1 MCTEAVASF
10 WRTHCASADSL
21 ALAVSGGSDSIALL
35 HIFAQIRDTLG
46 IRSLGVIHVDHCL
59 RGEESNRDRE
69 FVAELSEKLEL
80 PLHVTFL
87 GGKNADDSG
96 IENWARERRYG
107 FFHDV
112 RHSLG
117 YRYVATGHTADDQAE
132 TILLRIFRG
141 TGLTGLHGIHAV
153 REDGIIRPLLGLDRE
168 TLRDWLRQRSLS
180 WREDT
185 SNSEVH
191 FTRNWL
197 RSEILAPVKARFP
210 GAVDHLRALGRD
222 AEGIVS
228 AMDDQVHA
236 WISSHVSRDSDEG
249 FVLRK
254 PSRDTN
260 RVVVAESI
268 IRLFRNRRI
277 AIDRNHVQEFLRNVS
292 NTSGTYLLPG
302 GWRYYPS
309 RHSIIVE
316 KVGSSKRFEDFET
329 EAAIPG
335 SVEIPPGMERIV
347 CTLISPEEVQGRF
360 DPENRIAFLDF
371 ERCGENLRIRYP
383 DPGDRFRPL
392 GGQRSRKLNDF
403 LKSRGVNRYARA
415 RTILVSRPD
424 HTVVWIPETAIGHD
438 FRISSKTSRVLRI
451 SLEETSK

>member
-21 ALAVSGGSDSIALL
+21 AIAVSGGSDSVALL
-35 HIFAQIRDTLG
+35 HIFAQIRESLG

-69 FVAELSEKLEL
+69 FVAELTEKLEL

-87 GGKNADDSG
+87 KGKNADDPG

-107 FFHDV
+107 FFHHIQ
-112 RHSLG
+112 RNFG
-117 YRYVATGHTADDQAE
+117 YRYIATGHTADDQAE

-153 REDGIIRPLLGLDRE
+153 REDGIIRPLLSLDRE
-168 TLRDWLRQRSLS
+168 TLRDWLRRSSLS
-180 WREDT
+180 WREDA
-185 SNSEVH
+185 SNNEVH

-197 RSEILAPVKARFP
+197 RSEILPPVKARFP
-210 GAVDHLRALGRD
+210 GAVDHIRALGHD
-222 AEGIVS
+222 AEEIIS
-228 AMDDQVHA
+228 ALDDQVHA
-236 WISSHVSRDSDEG
+236 WIDRHVSRDSGEEL
-249 FVLRK
+249 VLKK
-254 PSRDTN
+254 PLTDTN
-260 RVVVAESI
+260 RIVVAESMV
-268 IRLFRNRRI
+268 RLFRNRRI

-302 GWRYYPS
+302 GWRYHPS
-309 RHSIIVE
+309 RHSIRV
-316 KVGSSKRFEDFET
+316 VNADSSKRWEDFEAV
-329 EAAIPG
+329 AAIPG
-335 SVEIPPGMERIV
+335 SVEIPPGMERIA
-347 CTLISPEEVQGRF
+347 CTLISPEDVRGRF

-371 ERCGENLRIRYP
+371 DRCGEHLRIRYP
-383 DPGDRFRPL
+383 DPVDRFRPL
-392 GGQRSRKLNDF
+392 GAQRSRKLNDF

-451 SLEETSK
+451 SLEETPK